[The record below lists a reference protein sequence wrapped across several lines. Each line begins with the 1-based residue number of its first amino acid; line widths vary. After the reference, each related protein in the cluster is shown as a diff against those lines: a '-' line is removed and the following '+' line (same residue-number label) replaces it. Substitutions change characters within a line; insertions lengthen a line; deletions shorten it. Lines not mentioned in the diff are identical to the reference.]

1 MDSFETSAPDPSP
14 YELSLYTIPRN
25 VYKVPD
31 PGHEPTE
38 SWFFNLVVQEE
49 SGLPVTPV
57 SLMLDLYAGEEH
69 VKRTLLSRIAFG
81 PIQDVRHK
89 PHEDDGPSSNR
100 HHANLEEVFD
110 LRLKFSEQI
119 SLEVDLVVCELELE
133 LADGSRDVESLE
145 VPVSRYE
152 QQVELVFPLK
162 TPCVILQGH
171 VNNGGH
177 REWSTQFAFD
187 AFGLDERYAIL
198 RDKKETNE
206 NFVGWGQ
213 EIIAPAAG
221 VVTYARNDV
230 PDQPNPNA
238 VDESIFR
245 DLPEPV
251 WASAG
256 NTVVIDHGT
265 GEYSV
270 LCHMQQGSVP
280 VSQGDRVAQGQVIG
294 RLGNS
299 GNSFG
304 PHLHYHLQA
313 GELIFASDPL
323 PIRFKNIGD
332 VELSRGTYITPE
344 DIGPQS

>member
-1 MDSFETSAPDPSP
+1 MDSFETSAPDPEP
-14 YELSLYTIPRN
+14 YQLSLYTIPHN

-38 SWFFNLVVQEE
+38 SWFFDLLLREE
-49 SGLPVTPV
+49 SGLPATPV
-57 SLMLDLYAGEEH
+57 SLMLDLYSGEEH
-69 VKRTLLSRIAFG
+69 VKRTHLSPLAF
-81 PIQDVRHK
+81 PAIQDVRHK
-89 PHEDDGPSSNR
+89 PHADEEPSSNK
-100 HHANLEEVFD
+100 HHANLDELFD

-119 SLEVDLVVCELELE
+119 SLNVDLVVLELELE
-133 LADGSRDVESLE
+133 LPDGSRDVESLE

-152 QQVELVFPLK
+152 QQVELIFPLK
-162 TPCVILQGH
+162 TPCIVLRGH

-177 REWSTQFAFD
+177 HEWSTQFA
-187 AFGLDERYAIL
+187 LDVVGVDEHCAIL
-198 RDKKETNE
+198 RDVEETNE
-206 NFVGWGQ
+206 SFIGWGQ
-213 EIIAPAAG
+213 EIIAPAGG

-230 PDQPNPNA
+230 PDQPGTHA
-238 VDESIFR
+238 VDESAFR
-245 DLPEPV
+245 DQTEPV

-270 LCHMQQGSVP
+270 LCHMQQGSVQ
-280 VSQGDRVAQGQVIG
+280 VGRGDRVARGQVIG

-313 GELIFASDPL
+313 GEVIFGCDPL
-323 PIRFKNIGD
+323 PLRFKNIGGA
-332 VELSRGTYITPE
+332 ELSRGTYITPDSE
-344 DIGPQS
+344 E